1 MISTLIKIWTLK
13 DLRKRI
19 LYTIS
24 LLVIFRILAH
34 IPVPGADIEELRKF
48 FNRNEIFGIL
58 DLFSG
63 GAMKNFSIVMMGV
76 GPYITSSIIFQLLVI
91 IVPSLEALN
100 KEGEYGR
107 GKINHYTRMATV
119 PLAFMQSYAMIMLL
133 KSQNVIT
140 TMDPWNLAIS
150 LISISAGTIL
160 LMWIGELI
168 SENGLGNGISLII
181 TLGILGSLPGALG
194 NTFSLIDQIGVVKI
208 TIFAAL
214 AVVVTGLIVYINGG
228 ERQIPV
234 TYARRVRGGKSYGGA
249 ETYLPLKVIMAGVIP
264 IIFAIS
270 MMIFPP
276 AIARFFENARSEW
289 VVNVAKHTVTLFNN
303 NTFYTIAYFL
313 LVVFFTYFYTSVVFQ
328 PTQVAENL
336 QKQGGFIP
344 GIRPG
349 EETANYLNYIVYR
362 IVLFGAIF
370 LGLIAV
376 LPYLIKNITDIGT
389 MSLGGTGIL
398 IVVSVVLE
406 TSKQIKAQLTMRTY
420 DNY

>member
-1 MISTLIKIWTLK
+1 
-13 DLRKRI
+13 
-19 LYTIS
+19 
-24 LLVIFRILAH
+24 
-34 IPVPGADIEELRKF
+34 
-48 FNRNEIFGIL
+48 
-58 DLFSG
+58 
-63 GAMKNFSIVMMGV
+63 
-76 GPYITSSIIFQLLVI
+76 
-91 IVPSLEALN
+91 
-100 KEGEYGR
+100 
-107 GKINHYTRMATV
+107 
-119 PLAFMQSYAMIMLL
+119 MQSYAMIMLL

-140 TMDPWNLAIS
+140 TMDPWSLAIS

-194 NTFSLIDQIGVVKI
+194 NTFSLIDQIGILKLI
-208 TIFAAL
+208 IFGAL
-214 AVVVTGLIVYINGG
+214 AVAVTGLIVYINGG

-289 VVNVAKHTVTLFNN
+289 LVSVAKHTVTIFNN

-328 PTQVAENL
+328 PKQVSENL